1 MIKTDVSLKS
11 YSNFKI
17 GGPAKFLIEIKN
29 SDDLINGLKEW
40 REKGNVF
47 VLGDGTNVLFSDE
60 GFNGLVIKNS
70 IKGLELQGN
79 SLIVGAGE
87 KFSDVLNFCI
97 ENSLSGLEWAGGL
110 PGTVGG
116 AVRGNAGAFGGE
128 TKDNVEKVKSINYNT
143 LQDVER
149 INQKCGF
156 SYRNSVFKSGE
167 GQSEIITQVFFSVQV
182 RDKEHIKDLIYKN
195 IEHRNNKHPL
205 EYPNLGSIFKNVLYN
220 TFDEENKLKLMQF
233 VKTDPLPVIP
243 AAKLIFLAGLSGT
256 RIGDVMI
263 SEKHTNFI
271 VNLGNG
277 NASQVK
283 ELIGLIKQKIKEQF
297 GVTMDEEI
305 MYI

>member
-1 MIKTDVSLKS
+1 MILNDISLKD

-17 GGPAKFLIEIKN
+17 GGPARFFLEIKN

-40 REKGNVF
+40 KEKGDIF
-47 VLGDGTNVLFSDE
+47 ILGSGTNVLFSDD

-70 IKGLELQGN
+70 IKGIELADN
-79 SLIVGAGE
+79 SLKVGAGE
-87 KFSDVLNFCI
+87 KFSDVLDFCI

-128 TKDNVEKVKSINYNT
+128 TKDNIGKVKSINYNT

-149 INQKCGF
+149 SNQKCGF

-167 GQSEIITQVFFSVQV
+167 GKSEIITQVIFSVQV
-182 RDKEHIKDLIYKN
+182 RDKGNIKTLIDKN
-195 IEHRNNKHPL
+195 IEYRNNKHPL
-205 EYPNLGSIFKNVLYN
+205 EYPNLGSIFKNVPYN
-220 TFDEENKLKLMQF
+220 DFDEENKFKLMQF
-233 VKTDPLPVIP
+233 IKTDPVPVVP
-243 AAKLIFLAGLSGT
+243 AAKLIFLAGLSRT
-256 RIGDVMI
+256 RVGDVMI

-277 NASQVK
+277 KASQVK
-283 ELIGLIKQKIKEQF
+283 GLIGMVKQNIKEQF
-297 GVTMDEEI
+297 GITMEEEI